1 MQLRRLLALCLAWFA
16 TDAARG
22 QSFAPLTYEA
32 RRAVSAVTLDGRLDE
47 PAWAA
52 ADQIDKFSVCQQGSP
67 PAQPVVARMLWD
79 DDYVYAGFE
88 LSDADLWAISG
99 HDAYLWEGDVAEL
112 FFQPTPGAGPYYEFE
127 VSPKAEALDLHWLER
142 LTDFAGAKAYESR
155 LEAVVQAR
163 GTVASAAPT
172 DPLHDD
178 LDQGWTLELRVPRA
192 ALAPFVTGEEW
203 GFLAS
208 AADYPRPPGASTL
221 QFTSLLPAPY
231 GFHTYERWERLAFVD
246 EPLTPGD
253 ADRNGRVDLADFGTL
268 KAHFGQPGTL
278 REGEFTRDRQIDLA
292 DFGVLKANFG
302 RPGAAAPEPSGLA
315 LVVAG
320 LAAVGV
326 GATWRSEACRGR
338 SVSFDVEVLP

>member
-1 MQLRRLLALCLAWFA
+1 MQPCLLLGVCLAFFA
-16 TDAARG
+16 ADAAHG
-22 QSFAPLTYEA
+22 QSFTPITYEA
-32 RRAVSAVTLDGRLDE
+32 RRAVSAVTLDGKLDE

-52 ADQIDKFSVCQQGSP
+52 ADRIDRFSIYQQGSP
-67 PAQPVVARMLWD
+67 PATPIVARVLWD

-88 LSDADLWAISG
+88 LSDADLWAIAG

-112 FFQPTPGAGPYYEFE
+112 FFQPTPGAGPYYELE
-127 VSPKAEALDLHWLER
+127 VSPKAESLDLHWLER
-142 LTDFAGAKAYESR
+142 LTDFEGAKAYEAQ
-155 LEAVVQAR
+155 LEAVVQAL
-163 GTVASAAPT
+163 GTVASASAA

-178 LDQGWTLELRVPRA
+178 QDQGWTLELRVPRTS
-192 ALAPFVTGEEW
+192 LDPFVVGDEW

-246 EPLTPGD
+246 APLVPGD
-253 ADRNGRVDLADFGTL
+253 ADRNGRVDLADFGAL

-278 REGEFTRDRQIDLA
+278 SDGEFTRDRQIDLA

-302 RPGAAAPEPSGLA
+302 RSAATVPEPSALA
-315 LVVAG
+315 LALGGLVALG
-320 LAAVGV
+320 L
-326 GATWRSEACRGR
+326 GATWRRGR
-338 SVSFDVEVLP
+338 WRGRGAPFQH